1 MMRRT
6 EKLTPTKKTPER
18 KRTPFPREVIYAK
31 GFVDDWEKLSRSGKH
46 DMNRI
51 KEAVSLLVKND
62 GSLPAEWRD
71 HELKGPFEGMR
82 ECHVKDDLLV
92 VYQIGKKSYCE
103 VVVFL
108 NIGTHSEIFG

>member
-1 MMRRT
+1 M
-6 EKLTPTKKTPER
+6 TPKKKTSDR

-31 GFVDDWEKLSRSGKH
+31 DFPDDWDRLEHSGKH

-51 KEAVSLLVKND
+51 KEVISLLVMNN
-62 GSLPAEWRD
+62 GPLPPEWRD
-71 HELKGPFEGMR
+71 HKLNGPFDGMR
-82 ECHVKDDLLV
+82 ECHVKGDLLL

-108 NIGTHSEIFG
+108 NIGTHSDIFG